1 MGKKQKINDKKNTKD
16 KKSNPK
22 QKIEKDKNIKKNVT
36 PVVKIID
43 KKAVVD
49 QYMKN
54 RNEYHI
60 YPDENNYFNGKF
72 FSCTLNKSDLN
83 KNNNK
88 YYIIQLLEHDTN
100 GSLVLFLRWGRVGV
114 AGNTKIEQV
123 DKISGPKL
131 FMKKYNDKTKNHS
144 YQEIFIDYE
153 TEVQKDELSKTLSVA
168 NKPKKNLKVL

>member
-22 QKIEKDKNIKKNVT
+22 QKVEKDKNIKKNVT

-72 FSCTLNKSDLN
+72 FSCL
-83 KNNNK
+83 
-88 YYIIQLLEHDTN
+88 
-100 GSLVLFLRWGRVGV
+100 
-114 AGNTKIEQV
+114 
-123 DKISGPKL
+123 
-131 FMKKYNDKTKNHS
+131 
-144 YQEIFIDYE
+144 
-153 TEVQKDELSKTLSVA
+153 
-168 NKPKKNLKVL
+168 